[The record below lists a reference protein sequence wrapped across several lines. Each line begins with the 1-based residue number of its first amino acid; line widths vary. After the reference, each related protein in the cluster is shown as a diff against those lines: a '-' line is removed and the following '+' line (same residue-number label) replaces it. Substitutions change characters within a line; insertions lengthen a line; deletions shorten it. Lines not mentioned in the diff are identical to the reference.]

1 MLALV
6 SICKVFSSVF
16 CNLCKINKKNKD
28 SKKKKKKKK
37 KNLLRS
43 VIPDYFS
50 ERKPGDRLTKVQT
63 LRLAK
68 KYIAALKE
76 LLETC

>member
-37 KNLLRS
+37 KKKISRVQVFNWIVGSGAVNLFYYMATIECML
-43 VIPDYFS
+43 
-50 ERKPGDRLTKVQT
+50 
-63 LRLAK
+63 
-68 KYIAALKE
+68 
-76 LLETC
+76 

>member
-16 CNLCKINKKNKD
+16 CNLCKINKKNKN

-37 KNLLRS
+37 K
-43 VIPDYFS
+43 
-50 ERKPGDRLTKVQT
+50 KKVSKWSWRNIYLGKNEIKT
-63 LRLAK
+63 GEFRYSITITNSPLVA
-68 KYIAALKE
+68 
-76 LLETC
+76 